1 MRIEAL
7 HLLEHRGIHMRPNAA
22 TLARRDVPIR
32 EIETHVH
39 AIGLNA
45 IGRWMTL
52 VAVGFSAA
60 GTTRADAGR

>member
-1 MRIEAL
+1 
-7 HLLEHRGIHMRPNAA
+7 MRPNAA
-22 TLARRDVPIR
+22 TLARRYVPIR

-45 IGRWMTL
+45 ISRWMTL
-52 VAVGFSAA
+52 VAVRFSAA